1 MASSGLALS
10 LQPAG
15 AQGGGSSFPTT
26 RQVVPSGLDAPQE
39 SSVPYIF
46 GIVPEFRAALHFP
59 TPGARPQQSGG
70 ERGDRASGQ
79 SDPQAVML
87 GLVSQAC
94 SQNGL
99 RSPGPLVQLE
109 PRQMLLR
116 QQHVLGEHEEHVHGS
131 AGDTLGGRGGPGPEG
146 TLRCVLTTLEQRPRP
161 EEPPFGQA
169 LGPGALLLQTDFSV
183 CGQAGPRGQCRGW
196 TASSPFMPG
205 STSEGVDQ
213 LRAAMDGGPRP
224 EGTPVVCCYYYYYYW
239 CHPVHFRASLHYF
252 LIAKFRLKLKK
263 VGKTTRPFRY
273 DLNQIPYNYT
283 VEVTNRVKGLDLIH
297 RIPDELWTEVH
308 DIV

>member
-1 MASSGLALS
+1 MALCLGFLGAL
-10 LQPAG
+10 LVGAG
-15 AQGGGSSFPTT
+15 P
-26 RQVVPSGLDAPQE
+26 RPSGQQWPCSEPAASRCPGRWEQLSHHPTGGPVWPGCPTGEQRSLHIWDCP
-39 SSVPYIF
+39 
-46 GIVPEFRAALHFP
+46 GI
-59 TPGARPQQSGG
+59 PGCASLSHTWGKATAERG

-109 PRQMLLR
+109 PRQMLLQ

-146 TLRCVLTTLEQRPRP
+146 TLRCVLTTLEQRPHP

-196 TASSPFMPG
+196 TAFSPFHAW
-205 STSEGVDQ
+205 Q
-213 LRAAMDGGPRP
+213 HLGGCGPTQSCHGWRTQAR
-224 EGTPVVCCYYYYYYW
+224 GHSCCLLLLLLLLLVSP
-239 CHPVHFRASLHYF
+239 CSF
-252 LIAKFRLKLKK
+252 
-263 VGKTTRPFRY
+263 
-273 DLNQIPYNYT
+273 
-283 VEVTNRVKGLDLIH
+283 
-297 RIPDELWTEVH
+297 
-308 DIV
+308 